1 MEYREDAAEL
11 ERRKR
16 HRSTVAGDKFARN
29 QVGIEIK
36 VAHAGC
42 ALSKERLTP
51 SLVVHTCSTLLNMR
65 AVATNTDSDQLFEI
79 AEGQQGYFTSGQA
92 VDAGFARSAQSYH
105 VAAGNWV
112 REHRGI
118 YRLRRYPQSDDGQ
131 LVLWSLW
138 SRNLDGEPEGVYS
151 HLTALRIKDLSDAN
165 PVRLDMT
172 VPLDFRR
179 NSAVPPILRL
189 HKAHLAPE
197 EIIREHGYSLTSPM
211 RTILDLAMAGDTDRA
226 VISQAFQEGRAR
238 GLIARK
244 QIAAACLRTDLPP
257 WLRKLIEPTT

>member
-1 MEYREDAAEL
+1 
-11 ERRKR
+11 
-16 HRSTVAGDKFARN
+16 
-29 QVGIEIK
+29 
-36 VAHAGC
+36 
-42 ALSKERLTP
+42 
-51 SLVVHTCSTLLNMR
+51 MR

-79 AEGQQGYFTSGQA
+79 AEGQQGYFTSAQA

-165 PVRLDMT
+165 PARLDMT

-179 NSAVPPILRL
+179 NSAVPPILCL
-189 HKAHLAPE
+189 HKARLASD
-197 EIIREHGYSLTSPM
+197 EIIREHGYALTSPM
-211 RTILDLAMAGDTDRA
+211 RAILDLATAGETDRA
-226 VISQAFQEGRAR
+226 MISQAFQEGRAR
-238 GLIARK
+238 GLITRK

-257 WLRKLIEPTT
+257 WLRKLFEPTT